1 MDFTIQT
8 EQQLLDLV
16 SEFRI
21 DAGIAGIK
29 PFGSGHI
36 NDTYRIVNIDPEG
49 HDYLLQRINHH
60 VFKNVPLLM
69 NNLVNV
75 TRHLQ
80 NKLAHL
86 PQSAIE
92 KEVLTIIETRNN
104 QSYYLD
110 GSGNYW
116 RMFYFLKNTRAYDLV
131 TTEQQAF
138 EGGKAFG
145 KFQAELADLD
155 TDLIK
160 DTIPNF
166 HNIAFRLN
174 NLEKAI
180 ENNKAG
186 RLQEVLPEIEF
197 IRLRANSMFEILESG
212 KNKILPL
219 RIVHNDTKF
228 NNVLLDSNDRAQC
241 VIDLDTVM
249 PGYVAY
255 DFGDSIRT
263 IINTAEEDEADL
275 SAIGLNLNLFE
286 AYTRGYLQESVRFL
300 EKSEIDS
307 LIKGVLLL
315 PYIQAVRFLTDYL
328 DGDIYFKI
336 HAIGHNLQRCR
347 AQLALV
353 KKLEENREI
362 LEQIIQNTWRYYQLK
377 N

>member
-69 NNLVNV
+69 NNLMNV

-80 NKLAHL
+80 KKLAHL

-92 KEVLTIIETRNN
+92 KEVLTIIETRKN

-131 TTEQQAF
+131 STEQQAF

-166 HNIAFRLN
+166 HNIEFRLH
-174 NLEKAI
+174 NLEQAI
-180 ENNKAG
+180 EANKAG
-186 RLQEVLPEIEF
+186 RLMEILPEIEF
-197 IRLRANSMFEILESG
+197 IRLRANSMFEILASG
-212 KNKILPL
+212 KNKTLPL

-275 SAIGLNLNLFE
+275 SAIRLNLNLFE

-336 HAIGHNLQRCR
+336 HSKGHNLQRCR

-362 LEQIIQNTWRYYQLK
+362 LEQIIQTTWQHYQLE